1 MTVVY
6 VIKQAFARKWKKLW
20 TEFYLML
27 AIVAADLLANIGS
40 NLDGFTRWDEAR
52 DVLKASI
59 SRDLND
65 KHLSCLLFP
74 LNISSFMSR
83 VMFFSDK
90 SIQRKAGLEG
100 MKDAE
105 ALPP

>member
-1 MTVVY
+1 MAVVY

-20 TEFYLML
+20 TECYLML

-52 DVLKASI
+52 DVRKASI
-59 SRDLND
+59 SRDLN
-65 KHLSCLLFP
+65 
-74 LNISSFMSR
+74 